1 MVEVVSKQFSIL
13 ELFKRSSEFLTKKG
27 IVSSKVDTEWI
38 LSTYLN
44 IDKID
49 IYLDRKYVDSESQ
62 INQIRN
68 AIVRRAKREPLQ
80 HILGSVEFC
89 NCTIKSDS
97 RALIPR
103 FETEVLV
110 ELIEKR
116 IPKEFNGRILDLGTG
131 SGAILIALSKL
142 YPNAQCVGLDKSDKA
157 LSLAKENL
165 KLNECNTN
173 VKLCTYDWHLD
184 SPPEDNFD
192 LLVSNPP
199 YLSQQEWSSCEPE
212 VKAYDPKDALVAEND
227 GMLDLE
233 TILRLSYSI
242 VRKGGLVALEF
253 GTGQSDRLCSLSK
266 NYFRSIS
273 VENDLAGKRRFFLGI
288 LND

>member
-1 MVEVVSKQFSIL
+1 MAGVMSKQFSIL
-13 ELFKRSSEFLTKKG
+13 ELFKRSSEYLAKKG
-27 IVSSKVDTEWI
+27 IFSSKVDTEWI
-38 LSTYLN
+38 LSKYLN

-62 INQIRN
+62 INQIRD
-68 AIVRRAKREPLQ
+68 AIVRRGKREPLQ

-89 NCTIKSDS
+89 NCTIKSDP

-142 YPNAQCVGLDKSDKA
+142 YPDAQCVGLDKSDKA

-165 KLNECNTN
+165 KLNKCNTN
-173 VKLCTYDWHLD
+173 VKLCTHDWHLG
-184 SPPEDNFD
+184 SPPEENFD

-199 YLSQQEWSSCEPE
+199 YLSHQEWSSCEPE
-212 VKAYDPKDALVAEND
+212 VKKYDPKDALVAEND

-233 TILRLSYSI
+233 TILELSNLI

-253 GTGQSDRLCSLSK
+253 GTGQSDRICSISK
-266 NYFRSIS
+266 KYFRNVT
-273 VENDLAGKRRFFLGI
+273 VENDLTGKRRFFLGI
-288 LND
+288 LNN

>member
-1 MVEVVSKQFSIL
+1 MSKQFSIL
-13 ELFKRSSEFLTKKG
+13 ELFKRSSAFLAKKG
-27 IVSSKVDTEWI
+27 IISAKVDTEWI
-38 LSTYLN
+38 LSKYLN

-49 IYLDRKYVDSESQ
+49 IYLDSEYVNSESQ
-62 INQIRN
+62 INEIRD
-68 AIVRRAKREPLQ
+68 AIVRRARREPLQ
-80 HILGSVEFC
+80 HILGTVEFC
-89 NCTIKSDS
+89 NCTIKSDP

-103 FETEVLV
+103 FETEILV

-142 YPNAQCVGLDKSDKA
+142 YPDAQFLGLDKSDKA

-165 KLNECNTN
+165 KLNECNN
-173 VKLCTYDWHLD
+173 NIKLCTFDWHMDL
-184 SPPEDNFD
+184 PPEDNFD
-192 LLVSNPP
+192 VLVSNPP
-199 YLSQQEWSSCEPE
+199 YLSHQEWSSCEPE
-212 VKAYDPKDALVAEND
+212 VRTYDPKDALVAGND

-233 TILRLSYSI
+233 TILKLCNSI

-253 GTGQSDRLCSLSK
+253 GSGQSERLCSLSK
-266 NYFRSIS
+266 NNFKSIAL
-273 VENDLAGKRRFFLGI
+273 ENDLAGKRRYFLGI

>member
-142 YPNAQCVGLDKSDKA
+142 YPNAQFVGLDKSDKA

-199 YLSQQEWSSCEPE
+199 YLSHQEWSSCEPE
-212 VKAYDPKDALVAEND
+212 VKKFDPKDALVAEND

-233 TILRLSYSI
+233 TILRLSNLI
-242 VRKGGLVALEF
+242 VRRGGLVALEF
-253 GTGQSDRLCSLSK
+253 GTGQSDRICSFSK
-266 NYFRSIS
+266 KYFRSVT
-273 VENDLAGKRRFFLGI
+273 VENDLTGKRRFFLGI
-288 LND
+288 LKN